1 MGAGGCVLKS
11 AQQTMNVIP
20 LFRNALRRGV
30 GNSLSLATERL
41 TYFVRTGYLHTGER
55 VCPDFPNQI
64 FENHLKVYKFLQQ
77 FVAGKELLEIGFGTG
92 YGTALLS
99 QTAKSIEA
107 IDYSAQ
113 ALRYAQAH
121 YKRPNVRF
129 QQMSAEK
136 LSFPNHSF
144 DMALS
149 SEVFEHLRDHEAHV
163 RELARVIRPGGL
175 CFIAT
180 PDPSRSEGH
189 NEFHTKEFPPEEMR
203 ELMSRFFSTIE
214 IIPAMP
220 SEGHSSVRVFGR
232 QTDVTNLHNTHSFF
246 TFALI

>member
-1 MGAGGCVLKS
+1 
-11 AQQTMNVIP
+11 MNVFP

-30 GNSLSLATERL
+30 GNSLALATERL

-55 VCPDFPNQI
+55 VCPDFPNPI

-77 FVAGKELLEIGFGTG
+77 FVTGKELLEIGFGTG

-99 QTAKSIEA
+99 ETAKSIEA

-113 ALRYAQAH
+113 ALRYAQRN
-121 YKRPNVRF
+121 YKRPNIRF
-129 QQMSAEK
+129 QQMTAEK
-136 LSFPNHSF
+136 LSFPDDSF

-149 SEVFEHLRDHEAHV
+149 SEVFEHLDDHEAHV
-163 RELARVIRPGGL
+163 RELARVLRPGGIA
-175 CFIAT
+175 FIAT

-189 NEFHTKEFPPEEMR
+189 NEFHTKEFRPEELR
-203 ELMSRFFSTIE
+203 DLMFSFFSRVD

-220 SEGHSSVRVFGR
+220 EGGHLCIRLFGTEINTSS
-232 QTDVTNLHNTHSFF
+232 LHNTHSFF
-246 TFALI
+246 VFAKK

>member
-1 MGAGGCVLKS
+1 
-11 AQQTMNVIP
+11 MNVIP

-30 GNSLSLATERL
+30 GSSLALATERL
-41 TYFVRTGYLHTGER
+41 TFFIRTGYLHTGER
-55 VCPDFPNQI
+55 VCPDFANPI
-64 FENHLKVYKFLQQ
+64 FENHLKVYRFLQQ
-77 FVAGKELLEIGFGTG
+77 FVTGKELLEIGFGTG

-99 QTAKSIEA
+99 ETARSIEA

-113 ALRYAQAH
+113 AVRYAQRK
-121 YKRPNVRF
+121 YKRPNIRF
-129 QQMSAEK
+129 QQMTAEK
-136 LSFPNHSF
+136 LSFPDASF

-149 SEVFEHLRDHEAHV
+149 SEVFEHLQDHEAHV
-163 RELARVIRPGGL
+163 RELARVLRPNAL

-203 ELMSRFFSTIE
+203 ELMSRFFSRVE

-220 SEGHSSVRVFGR
+220 SQGHAPIRVFGE
-232 QTDVTNLHNTHSFF
+232 QVDIANLHNTHSFF
-246 TFALI
+246 SFALR